1 MEPHATHQPEHH
13 SQIAS
18 RPRTNTR
25 LSTARHP
32 KTYGRR
38 TFLGLD
44 RVGLGRQ
51 AVPCS
56 TCNQHLRDLVLTHGI
71 AIRICRADRTQW
83 AARSTRRGGLRTGK
97 IGAIGLHQFPV
108 TSDTAYAVALHEIGH
123 LVSSGQAGT
132 LGSDALAWQLGQ
144 AARLS
149 DRYLRDELDAWF
161 WAREHALCWTRAMA
175 KQVQRSLR
183 SYGTPRRWELLGVD
197 SSFAGR
203 LQLDKW
209 FAEYKRQ
216 VRHAMQP
223 RSG

>member
-18 RPRTNTR
+18 RPRTHTR

-56 TCNQHLRDLVLTHGI
+56 TCNQHLGDLVLTHGI

-144 AARLS
+144 AERLS

-175 KQVQRSLR
+175 KQAQRSLR
-183 SYGTPRRWELLGVD
+183 SYGIPGRWELLGVD
-197 SSFAGR
+197 SSFAGT

-209 FAEYKRQ
+209 YAEQKSRGYTEI
-216 VRHAMQP
+216 QP
-223 RSG
+223 T